1 MGTRAEQQTEW
12 ARLVIDS
19 FVHAGVRQAI
29 ISPGSRSTP
38 FVIAALEHGSLE
50 CTSAFDERSAAHY
63 ALGMARSTLVPS
75 LLICTSGSA
84 PANYFPAIVEASEAG
99 IPLLVLSADRPPELH
114 HCGANQTTDQLGLY
128 GSHVRFFA
136 NLGESSSEVLA
147 LRAARRLVARAFSE
161 ATGPKPGPVHLNAQ
175 ARKPLESAPATGELR
190 ARFDAILDEP
200 MTRLHRVRPLDPTL
214 IELIP
219 PLVVDEV
226 AESLDKASRP
236 VVLCGPSDVRSVMF
250 VDVLDTL
257 CERAGAVLL
266 AETSSQFRSWS
277 QTRALGAFDTIW
289 RTDAGRAEG
298 LPDFVL
304 QLGASPISKG
314 WERLC
319 EANAIRRVVVH
330 PWEWADPTS
339 DAEAI
344 VQADIGSFVTALSRA
359 RFHPERR
366 DPDFASWFRSAEAS
380 VWRAADEMLTEAGDE
395 LTEAGVVR
403 AVFDDA
409 PDPSAL
415 VLGNSLPIRDAETW
429 APPNQKLRVVHT
441 QRGVSGIDGVV
452 SGAAGVASSIDGPTT
467 LLIGDVSFL
476 HDLNGLHLAARV
488 EGPFVIV
495 VINNGGGR
503 IFEHLPIAEA
513 GNEAWLEY
521 FTTPHDADLAS
532 ASATYG
538 CAHHRV
544 TGVAELRKVLAE
556 GYASDGCTV
565 VEALVPPQSARDQQR
580 ELVRRVGEA
589 LAREAP

>member
-257 CERAGAVLL
+257 CERAGSAPFGRDLEPVSLL
-266 AETSSQFRSWS
+266 VA
-277 QTRALGAFDTIW
+277 
-289 RTDAGRAEG
+289 DA
-298 LPDFVL
+298 
-304 QLGASPISKG
+304 
-314 WERLC
+314 
-319 EANAIRRVVVH
+319 
-330 PWEWADPTS
+330 
-339 DAEAI
+339 
-344 VQADIGSFVTALSRA
+344 RA
-359 RFHPERR
+359 RSLRHHLAHGRR
-366 DPDFASWFRSAEAS
+366 ARGGPAGFR
-380 VWRAADEMLTEAGDE
+380 
-395 LTEAGVVR
+395 
-403 AVFDDA
+403 
-409 PDPSAL
+409 
-415 VLGNSLPIRDAETW
+415 
-429 APPNQKLRVVHT
+429 
-441 QRGVSGIDGVV
+441 
-452 SGAAGVASSIDGPTT
+452 
-467 LLIGDVSFL
+467 
-476 HDLNGLHLAARV
+476 LAARSV
-488 EGPFVIV
+488 ANIQGMGATLRGQCDPTRRRTPLGV
-495 VINNGGGR
+495 GR
-503 IFEHLPIAEA
+503 PDIGRRGDRA
-513 GNEAWLEY
+513 GR
-521 FTTPHDADLAS
+521 
-532 ASATYG
+532 
-538 CAHHRV
+538 HRV
-544 TGVAELRKVLAE
+544 FRNRPQPSSL
-556 GYASDGCTV
+556 
-565 VEALVPPQSARDQQR
+565 PPGAARSRLR
-580 ELVRRVGEA
+580 ELVSVGRGEC
-589 LAREAP
+589 LARR